1 MYLCPHLFS
10 DGWWPSL
17 MVSYMV
23 KLEVAVK
30 VLQCADICS
39 SYRNCGS
46 KTEEVRKSEKQC
58 WDLVLAEI
66 SGTGS

>member
-1 MYLCPHLFS
+1 
-10 DGWWPSL
+10 
-17 MVSYMV
+17 MVSCMV

-66 SGTGS
+66 SGTES